1 MELLKLIIFAALRAL
16 PARARGLD
24 PSRQVVRARGF
35 PGPLPRALRARGGSE
50 TTLQRG
56 GPAWTEAQRAA
67 FEADGFVLQPGVLS
81 VDECAALRAT
91 YDGLFR
97 GEFDTKI
104 YPDEWHWREGIS
116 RPEAFREIVN
126 AWKSSDAVAR
136 VALDE
141 TIGRRCAELMGWG
154 GARLAQDDVL
164 WKPPG
169 AEGVAHHRDA
179 PYISANF
186 VPEERNSVTVWIA
199 LDDADEATGVVEYA
213 PGSHAWADAGAA
225 GVAAASF
232 HDGRG
237 QSPMRAAARA
247 AGVDEA
253 VEVRRCVVPAGSAVF
268 HHQDVWHGSGE
279 NGTPDRPRRALGL
292 HYVRDDV
299 RFRPKPDY
307 IYGRYDLGDGVVH
320 DAFFPRVWSAAGAER
335 RAADRRLGDA
345 R

>member
-1 MELLKLIIFAALRAL
+1 MSRR
-16 PARARGLD
+16 RARGGPD
-24 PSRQVVRARGF
+24 AVRAR
-35 PGPLPRALRARGGSE
+35 LSRSAAALRALRARGGSE

-67 FEADGFVLQPGVLS
+67 FEADGFVLQPDVLS
-81 VDECAALRAT
+81 EEECAALRAT

-213 PGSHAWADAGAA
+213 PGSHAPADGGPPASPRRRSTTAGASRPC
-225 GVAAASF
+225 G
-232 HDGRG
+232 
-237 QSPMRAAARA
+237 PWRA

-268 HHQDVWHGSGE
+268 HHQGVWHGSGE
-279 NGTPDRPRRALGL
+279 NGTPDRPRALGL

-307 IYGRYDLGDGVVH
+307 IYGRYDP
-320 DAFFPRVWSAAGAER
+320 ATASSTRSSSVWSAAGA
-335 RAADRRLGDA
+335 AAGGGQAAGDA

>member
-1 MELLKLIIFAALRAL
+1 MELLKLIIFAA
-16 PARARGLD
+16 PARARSGPD
-24 PSRQVVRARGF
+24 AVRARGF
-35 PGPLPRALRARGGSE
+35 LGPLPRALPRALRARGGSE

-67 FEADGFVLQPGVLS
+67 FEADGFVLQPGVIS
-81 VDECAALRAT
+81 VDECEALRAT

-299 RFRPKPDY
+299 TFRPKPDY

-335 RAADRRLGDA
+335 RAADRRLGGE
-345 R
+345 